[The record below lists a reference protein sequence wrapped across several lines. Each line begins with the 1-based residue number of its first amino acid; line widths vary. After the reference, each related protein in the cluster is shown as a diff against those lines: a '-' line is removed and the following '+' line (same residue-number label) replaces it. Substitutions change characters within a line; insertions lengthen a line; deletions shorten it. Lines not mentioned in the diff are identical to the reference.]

1 MDFKKLFRA
10 FAVLAAVS
18 LVSLSFTSCGG
29 DDDGGDDGEGGGTS
43 TVQTPKSA
51 MAAYNFEVSAD
62 MLEVLDITIS
72 YIDKGEIKSEKM
84 TNVKWGHVAN
94 GLELPATFGYKIHMK
109 VKDNANFSKSSYNF
123 IRNTYSMEI
132 VVYYQNGKKIETVGT
147 GASSATAG
155 GLTDITA
162 DQIRNAYVDREYI
175 NTGYE
180 VGTDGHHT
188 KKTINWN

>member
-10 FAVLAAVS
+10 FAVLTAVS
-18 LVSLSFTSCGG
+18 LVSFSFTSCGG
-29 DDDGGDDGEGGGTS
+29 DDDGSDGGEGGGTS

-72 YIDKGEIKSEKM
+72 YIDKGEIKTEKM
-84 TNVKWGHVAN
+84 TNVKWSYIAN

-109 VKDNANFSKSSYNF
+109 VKDNANFSKASYDF
-123 IRNTYSMEI
+123 ITKTYSMEI
-132 VVYYQNGKKIETVGT
+132 AVYDQNGKKIETLGT
-147 GASSATAG
+147 GASSASEG
-155 GLTDITA
+155 GFTGITET
-162 DQIRNAYVDREYI
+162 QIRNAYADREYI
-175 NTGYE
+175 NSGYE
-180 VGTDGHHT
+180 VGTDGTHT

>member
-1 MDFKKLFRA
+1 MEFKKLFRA

-51 MAAYNFEVSAD
+51 MAAYNFEVSSD

-84 TNVKWGHVAN
+84 TKVKWSHIAN

-109 VKDNANFSKSSYNF
+109 VKDNANFSKTSYDF
-123 IRNTYSMEI
+123 TTKVYSMEI
-132 VVYYQNGKKIETVGT
+132 AVYDQNGKKIETLGT
-147 GASSATAG
+147 GASSATDG
-155 GLTDITA
+155 GLSGISE
-162 DQIRNAYVDREYI
+162 DQIRKAYVDREYI
-175 NTGYE
+175 NTGCE